1 MTRLECVGRV
11 ALSALGSVGRRVGR
25 RCVCLGWVGRSLCS
39 AVCVRWAGAQRS
51 ARQFRPVN
59 FSFEQNIQT
68 SSWRVGRLCF
78 FCSHRLP
85 AVHGVEK
92 RRPRSQVRG
101 RRVVVRPSAGEAGAA
116 LADSAEDDPHGSASN
131 EGVTRT
137 HRNKRRAR
145 RSETARIHTLQ
156 YDKSSKDCISE
167 TCKGYEPLETQ
178 AIQTARCR
186 ASLVT
191 LHTLPATWQQS
202 PSTVAM

>member
-1 MTRLECVGRV
+1 MWRCQRWV
-11 ALSALGSVGRRVGR
+11 ALGVA
-25 RCVCLGWVGRSLCS
+25 WVGG
-39 AVCVRWAGAQRS
+39 VCVSGGLGGLCAPRCACGGLGRS

-167 TCKGYEPLETQ
+167 TCTTLVLLRRLKVLHVIGCCSPAPTGPTRYTVH
-178 AIQTARCR
+178 A
-186 ASLVT
+186 ASK
-191 LHTLPATWQQS
+191 S
-202 PSTVAM
+202 S